1 MGFCISLRAFV
12 LWLGIFALRLVF
24 RAASILAR
32 LVLYYFVTSSD
43 TTPPFVRMNIFEP
56 CPPCS
61 TVSLS
66 APRHQRSQ
74 PSNRTI
80 IVSTVVVVLFEFPSQ
95 FIAVSCD
102 DKVLS
107 EDPTVRKC
115 YRSAI
120 HEEFIS
126 LFFFFVK
133 QITQLLVATN
143 LCRCFFHCQ
152 NLESAFFSLFVVF
165 RYPGISPIF
174 SCIFEIT
181 SLRRTTIM

>member
-1 MGFCISLRAFV
+1 MYFPAGFV

-43 TTPPFVRMNIFEP
+43 TTTPFVQMNIFGP

-66 APRHQRSQ
+66 ALRHQRSQ
-74 PSNRTI
+74 PSNHTI
-80 IVSTVVVVLFEFPSQ
+80 SVSDVEQFPRSLSPLTLEP
-95 FIAVSCD
+95 SCGD
-102 DKVLS
+102 QVLS
-107 EDPTVRKC
+107 GDPTVRKC

-133 QITQLLVATN
+133 QITQLLAATN

>member
-66 APRHQRSQ
+66 ALRHQRSQ

-80 IVSTVVVVLFEFPSQ
+80 IVSYVKHLLRSLPLLTPEF
-95 FIAVSCD
+95 SCD
-102 DKVLS
+102 DQIRPG
-107 EDPTVRKC
+107 DPTVRGC

-120 HEEFIS
+120 HKEFTS
-126 LFFFFVK
+126 LFSFFIK
-133 QITQLLVATN
+133 QII
-143 LCRCFFHCQ
+143 H
-152 NLESAFFSLFVVF
+152 LFAINN
-165 RYPGISPIF
+165 RY
-174 SCIFEIT
+174 
-181 SLRRTTIM
+181 